1 MRKRLLCLALASP
14 AVLVGWGMFTRI
26 TLGSAEPVPNDKAGW
41 TTAVEPKPLGPA
53 VLKGL
58 GWLAEHQLPGGGWG
72 QGEESAQ
79 MGGGSA
85 LKDTP
90 NVADTC
96 VAALAMIRSGSTPTK
111 GPYRD
116 AIVKAVRYV
125 RSEVE
130 ASDAKSLSVSSVQGT
145 RVQQKLGPNIDT
157 FLASILLAEV
167 KGRMPDDASKKGVD
181 LALAK
186 VVGKI
191 GAHQKADGSFE
202 GAGWAPILAQAMCG
216 KGVNRAWQ
224 AGAEVPP
231 IVLARAEEGARRGVD
246 GRAGIAVA
254 VATDGAAPAAGA
266 SMAGGFGGIGGGLG
280 RSGSYAYSTPAA
292 RSMPARGDAG
302 VALYSAAADLGVL
315 QDSVNSGQAQKKDLR
330 DKAEN
335 GKDEKERLMARTK
348 LSDIAGLEKLQE
360 TNRAAVVAKLDDK
373 QFVSGFGSNGGEE
386 FLSYMNIAE
395 TLVVKGGDEWKK
407 WDGSMGENLNR
418 IQNGDGSWSGHHCI
432 TGRTFCT
439 STALLVLMADRTPIP
454 VKAKAEPAKA
464 EPAKAELAKP
474 SPEPA
479 KVEAPK
485 GDR

>member
-14 AVLVGWGMFTRI
+14 AVLVGWGVFSRI
-26 TLGSAEPVPNDKAGW
+26 TVASSDPVPDDKPGW

-79 MGGGSA
+79 MGGGA
-85 LKDTP
+85 GLKDTP

-111 GPYRD
+111 GPYKD
-116 AIVKAVRYV
+116 AIVKAVGFV
-125 RSEVE
+125 RSQVE
-130 ASDAKSLSVSSVQGT
+130 ASDAKSLSVTSVQGT

-167 KGRMPDDASKKGVD
+167 KGRMPDEESKKGVD

-186 VVGKI
+186 VLGKI

-202 GAGWAPILAQAMCG
+202 GTGWAPILAQAMCG

-224 AGAEVPP
+224 AGAEVPQL
-231 IVLARAEEGARRGVD
+231 VLARAEEGARRGVD
-246 GRAGIAVA
+246 GRAVAAVA
-254 VATDGAAPAAGA
+254 VATDGVAAPAAIGGAPLGVGFAGSGRYAYGA
-266 SMAGGFGGIGGGLG
+266 SA
-280 RSGSYAYSTPAA
+280 T
-292 RSMPARGDAG
+292 RSMSRGDAG
-302 VALYSAAADLGVL
+302 VALYSTAADLGVL
-315 QDSVNSGQAQKKDLR
+315 QDSVNSAQSRKRDLFAR
-330 DKAEN
+330 AEN
-335 GKDEKERLMARTK
+335 APAPADRAKAKDELTK
-348 LSDIAGLEKLQE
+348 IADLEKVRDDS
-360 TNRAAVVAKLDDK
+360 RAAVVAKLDDK

-407 WDGSMGENLNR
+407 WDGSMSENLGR
-418 IQNGDGSWSGHHCI
+418 VQNGDGSWSGHHCI

-439 STALLVLMADRTPIP
+439 STALLVLTADRTPIP

-464 EPAKAELAKP
+464 EPAKAEPAKP
-474 SPEPA
+474 SPEPT
-479 KVEAPK
+479 KFETPK